1 MFRTAI
7 AATIL
12 IAACATANRQ
22 EQRFRSAVEAV
33 LAKVD
38 PTHAA
43 VILIDDARMERLRV
57 FVPTDRT
64 IVALNRFSKDHP
76 EERPPYNILLSL
88 VEARGKAIWIDVDVQ
103 AVSHPP
109 PDVMACGTGYRFE
122 VTLVSG
128 RWVIRTVHE
137 MVC

>member
-22 EQRFRSAVEAV
+22 EQRLRSAVEAV
-33 LAKVD
+33 LTKVD

-43 VILIDDARMERLRV
+43 VILIQDARMERLRV

-64 IVALNRFSKDHP
+64 IVALSRFSKDHP
-76 EERPPYNILLSL
+76 EERPPFNILLNI
-88 VEARGKAIWIDVDVQ
+88 VEARGKAILIDVHVQ
-103 AVSHPP
+103 AVSNPP
-109 PDVMACGTGYRFE
+109 PDVMSCGIGYQFE
-122 VTLVSG
+122 VTFVSG
-128 RWVIRTVHE
+128 RWVIRTIDEVI
-137 MVC
+137 C